1 MNLENKKYDVLVIGE
16 LNVDVIL
23 NKIHSFPEIGKEKIA
38 DEFTV
43 TLGSS
48 SAIFASNLSTLG
60 AKVAFAGKIGNDN
73 FASIVENCLKQKN
86 VNTSNIIKDN
96 SFKTGVTI
104 VLNVGN
110 DRAMITHPG
119 AMEEFG
125 IDEIPEELFTQ
136 SKHIH
141 VSSIFLQPKLKKGL
155 SDLFKK
161 AKEYGLT
168 TSLDPQWDP
177 NEKWEFDYKNILPN
191 VDVFLPNKEEIL
203 HLTSTH
209 DIKLAYEKIKDYANK
224 VIVKMGIEGAT
235 IFTKTKEVYL
245 TSFRN
250 ENVIDAIG
258 AGDSFDAGFIY
269 KFIHNSTLEECLNF
283 ANLVGAIN
291 TTAAGGTGAF
301 ESFEKIKEIAN
312 NKFGVKI

>member
-1 MNLENKKYDVLVIGE
+1 
-16 LNVDVIL
+16 
-23 NKIHSFPEIGKEKIA
+23 
-38 DEFTV
+38 
-43 TLGSS
+43 
-48 SAIFASNLSTLG
+48 
-60 AKVAFAGKIGNDN
+60 
-73 FASIVENCLKQKN
+73 
-86 VNTSNIIKDN
+86 
-96 SFKTGVTI
+96 
-104 VLNVGN
+104 
-110 DRAMITHPG
+110 MITHPG